1 VARSVPSATK
11 PVKVTVAVLLVVSVA
26 LALTAL
32 VFHVRTDAAHEWL
45 DWLDALGLVMWLA
58 IFSVVGALIVLHRPD
73 NVIGWLCLCFALF
86 WSIWIAGDAI
96 LVYDEANPGTLAS
109 PGALAASIHPLWV
122 PAIGIIG
129 LLLLLF
135 PDGRLPSVRWRPVL
149 WGLLFVI
156 GTLTITAFFLPG
168 LVQDRTVVNPWGVE
182 AFEVFDT
189 GPAGRGL
196 VVLLIL
202 GIVLSALSVIFRY
215 RSAGTLE
222 RFQLKWLMAAAVVSA
237 ISYILLFFVGDMPIQ
252 LIFSLIPIAIWFAV
266 RRHRLYEIDR
276 VISRTVA
283 YGLVVATLAAV
294 YAGAVFVLQGL
305 VKGGDS
311 LVVAASTL
319 VVAGIFNP
327 VRRRTLARVDRFFN
341 RSHYDAERVVNVFAN
356 ELRNETDAE
365 RIVLGWTRVAAETME
380 PSAVGVWTRSETPPK
395 LSLS

>member
-1 VARSVPSATK
+1 
-11 PVKVTVAVLLVVSVA
+11 
-26 LALTAL
+26 
-32 VFHVRTDAAHEWL
+32 
-45 DWLDALGLVMWLA
+45 
-58 IFSVVGALIVLHRPD
+58 
-73 NVIGWLCLCFALF
+73 
-86 WSIWIAGDAI
+86 
-96 LVYDEANPGTLAS
+96 
-109 PGALAASIHPLWV
+109 LWV